1 MNCFR
6 IPPEDVLRNLYKVAI
21 AESFFMFNN
30 KVYKQIDSV
39 TMTSPLGPA
48 LPKFFVDNLKNKC
61 LKDCPHGLNGLNPLF
76 YKQYVD
82 DIIVLFYSF
91 NHAKES

>member
-6 IPPEDVLRNLYKVAI
+6 IPPKDVLRNLYNAVM

-30 KVYKQIDSV
+30 KVYKQIDGV

-48 LPKFFVDNLKNKC
+48 LPKFFVDNFKNKC
-61 LKDCPHGLNGLNPLF
+61 LKDCPHGLNPLF

-82 DIIVLFYSF
+82 DIFVLFYSF

>member
-1 MNCFR
+1 M
-6 IPPEDVLRNLYKVAI
+6 

-30 KVYKQIDSV
+30 KVYKQIDGV
-39 TMTSPLGPA
+39 TMTSPLGPP
-48 LPKFFVDNLKNKC
+48 LPKFFVDNFKNKC
-61 LKDCPHGLNGLNPLF
+61 LKDCPHGLNPLF

-82 DIIVLFYSF
+82 DIFVLFYSF

>member
-6 IPPEDVLRNLYKVAI
+6 IPSEDVLRNLYKVAM